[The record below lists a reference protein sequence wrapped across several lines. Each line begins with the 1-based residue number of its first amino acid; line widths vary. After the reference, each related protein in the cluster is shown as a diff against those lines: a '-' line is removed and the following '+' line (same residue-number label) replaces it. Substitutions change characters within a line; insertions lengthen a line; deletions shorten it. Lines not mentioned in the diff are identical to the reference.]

1 MSKGHDL
8 AYHLRALD
16 DIHGVMSAMKNLAF
30 AETRK
35 LAQYLEDQ
43 QRLFAGMEDL
53 LADFLRFYPQAPQ
66 RMGEARTV
74 YLLIGSERGF
84 CGDFNEQLRDAF
96 AALRPQLTGT
106 GQQPAVIA
114 VGRKLAERLEGVLPL
129 AARFPGP
136 NATEEVEPVL
146 SRLAEWLDRQRP
158 AQGFLRLGVLH
169 HAEDGGDGV
178 RLSIFAPFR
187 HPEREAPVF
196 ANPPLLNL
204 APADFLVEFADHYLL
219 AALYA
224 VLYRSLMVEN
234 RRRLQHMDNA
244 THRLE
249 QRMEE
254 LRRQRN
260 QLRQEEITN
269 EIEVIMLGQAIP
281 DPSTPAVETDYPQDG
296 ESP

>member
-8 AYHLRALD
+8 ADHLRALD

-43 QRLFAGMEDL
+43 QRLFAGMEGM
-53 LADFLRFYPQAPQ
+53 LADFLRFHPQAPQ
-66 RMGEARTV
+66 RMAEARTV

-96 AALRPQLTGT
+96 AALRPQLAGT
-106 GQQPAVIA
+106 GQPAVIA
-114 VGRKLAERLEGVLPL
+114 VGRKLTERLEGMLPL
-129 AARFPGP
+129 AAHFPGP

-146 SRLAEWLDRQRP
+146 SRLVAWLDRQRP

-169 HAEDGGDGV
+169 HAEDGGEGV

-187 HPEREAPVF
+187 HPEREAPIF
-196 ANPPLLNL
+196 SNPPLLNL
-204 APADFLVEFADHYLL
+204 PPANFLMEFADHYLL

-244 THRLE
+244 THHLE

-269 EIEVIMLGQAIP
+269 EIEVIMLGQAIL
-281 DPSTPAVETDYPQDG
+281 DPSSPAAKSDYPQDG
-296 ESP
+296 ERP

>member
-8 AYHLRALD
+8 ADHLRALD

-35 LAQYLEDQ
+35 LAQYLENQ
-43 QRLFAGMEDL
+43 QRLFAGMEDM
-53 LADFLRFYPQAPQ
+53 LADFLRFHPQAPQ
-66 RMGEARTV
+66 RMGEACTV

-84 CGDFNEQLRDAF
+84 CGDFNEQLRDAC
-96 AALRPQLTGT
+96 AALRPQLAGT
-106 GQQPAVIA
+106 GQPAVIA
-114 VGRKLAERLEGVLPL
+114 VGRKLTERLEGVLPL
-129 AARFPGP
+129 AAHFPGP

-146 SRLAEWLDRQRP
+146 SRLVAWLDRQRP

-178 RLSIFAPFR
+178 RLSIFSPFR
-187 HPEREAPVF
+187 HPEREAPIF
-196 ANPPLLNL
+196 SNPPLLNL
-204 APADFLVEFADHYLL
+204 PPANFLVEFADHYLL
-219 AALYA
+219 AALYTM
-224 VLYRSLMVEN
+224 LYRSLMVEN

-269 EIEVIMLGQAIP
+269 EIEVIMLGQAIL
-281 DPSTPAVETDYPQDG
+281 DPSSPAAETDYPQDG
-296 ESP
+296 ENP

>member
-8 AYHLRALD
+8 ADHLRALD

-35 LAQYLEDQ
+35 LTRHLEDQ
-43 QRLFAGMEDL
+43 RLLFAGMEDM

-66 RMGEARTV
+66 GLGEARTV

-84 CGDFNEQLRDAF
+84 CGDFNEELQDAF
-96 AALRPQLTGT
+96 AALRIPSPGA
-106 GQQPAVIA
+106 GQPAVMA
-114 VGRKLAERLEGVLPL
+114 VGRKLAERLEGVVPL
-129 AARFPGP
+129 AAHFPGP

-146 SRLAEWLDRQRP
+146 SRLVEGLDRQRP

-169 HAEDGGDGV
+169 HGEEEGDGV
-178 RLSIFAPFR
+178 RLSIFEPFR
-187 HPEREAPVF
+187 RPTREAPAF
-196 ANPPLLNL
+196 PDPPLLNL
-204 APADFLVEFADHYLL
+204 PPANFLIEFADHYLL

-234 RRRLQHMDNA
+234 RRRLQHMDDA

-254 LRRQRN
+254 LQRQRN

-269 EIEVIMLGQAIP
+269 EIEVIMLGQAIL
-281 DPSTPAVETDYPQDG
+281 DPSSPAAETDYPQDG
-296 ESP
+296 ETP